1 MLKFQTRKS
10 VSVKFFYPWDTI
22 DTDRMHEE
30 MIELIWNSDNYQ
42 ENIAAILKQT
52 RFQVKDWDWEDDGDD
67 FIEVFFNE
75 GVSSDALKAIVDS
88 INENFSYLWDS
99 LVRRAKIKVLEYEED
114 GAYDDYVKPEDTW
127 DADIPEVSGNWEVPK
142 VDKPNMWDTNNPP
155 SPDRY
160 KPLRDSGVRLAQ
172 LKPLGTV
179 CLECGRAEDDCICK
193 DEWTTDPK
201 SMLAPGQYQCEN
213 CKRAIH
219 ENLEARCP
227 YCGTPKRKEEEGWD
241 IWSR

>member
-142 VDKPNMWDTNNPP
+142 VDAPNVWDASKP
-155 SPDRY
+155 
-160 KPLRDSGVRLAQ
+160 
-172 LKPLGTV
+172 
-179 CLECGRAEDDCICK
+179 E
-193 DEWTTDPK
+193 PK
-201 SMLAPGQYQCEN
+201 
-213 CKRAIH
+213 
-219 ENLEARCP
+219 
-227 YCGTPKRKEEEGWD
+227 KEEEGWN
-241 IWSR
+241 IWGR